1 MITFA
6 LCLLLSPAERAA
18 SVVAVKSG
26 SAMDFCEVMATP
38 VKYERK
44 QIKLQTEALALYGG
58 VLLKSDKC
66 KAQIVTLHYRH
77 GYEQNSNASAIKA
90 LNKIE
95 RKIREA
101 ALKGQGE
108 RAKQTVVNLLVE
120 GTLEK
125 NPYYHL
131 KIARGD
137 RTMMAW
143 DYNYKYA
150 FVVSR
155 VLEVKPGSG
164 GHQSP

>member
-1 MITFA
+1 MKFLMTTFA

-18 SVVAVKSG
+18 SVIAVKSE
-26 SAMDFCEVMATP
+26 SAFDFCEVMATP
-38 VKYERK
+38 AKYERK

-66 KAQIVTLHYRH
+66 KAQAVTLHYRH

-95 RKIREA
+95 RKIRAA

-108 RAKQTVVNLLVE
+108 RAEQTVVNLLVE

-131 KIARGD
+131 KIARAD
-137 RTMMAW
+137 RTMTAW
-143 DYNYKYA
+143 
-150 FVVSR
+150 
-155 VLEVKPGSG
+155 
-164 GHQSP
+164 